1 MNWEAPLT
9 AAPDKQGKRS
19 QATPPLR
26 IGIMRQAGLPFEN
39 WELQLVERLL
49 ADRRFRLVA
58 FLTVSKQAGENHAD
72 MLTRL
77 VAQLDGALFARQSD
91 YGAKRF
97 ERARKTIL
105 NIPLDNAVEDWAVED
120 WAVEDGDRHR
130 LQLDVILRHCDAK
143 LPEPM
148 LRNLPFGAWSLSHV
162 FTQSGSASWD
172 GIADMAA
179 GAPTS
184 QLSLFL
190 ETARHPERRVIA
202 QAEFN
207 VKFSAARN
215 AAFIKE
221 KSVLLLM
228 RELRRV
234 ADTRKLPKPL
244 RAPDAVQALRPPG
257 IFRTGRYAAA
267 LTKNIAQ
274 RALKTMRRASH
285 QETAVWT
292 LFSGRGAI
300 DDFDP
305 SEAIEI
311 PPTDTAIKADPFL
324 FHHEGR
330 TYLFYENY
338 GLGDTKAHIA
348 VGEITRSGFE
358 PIGIALGGS
367 EHLSFP
373 FVFREG
379 DEIFLM
385 PETHQRKRIEIWR
398 AVSFPLIWEPY
409 SRALEGWSTA
419 DSTLFKH
426 RGQWWLFTNLSEHH
440 AFEDHCSAL
449 YAFQVDG
456 PELKRI
462 VPHRRNPI
470 VVGSAT
476 ARNAGR
482 IFSRHRRL
490 YRPAQYN
497 AHGIYGYGLNIM
509 EIEQLDLDDYR
520 ETCVRRIL
528 PDFKPGLTGCH
539 HFDASGSRYIL
550 DARLNA

>member
-130 LQLDVILRHCDAK
+130 LQLDMLLRHCDAK

-202 QAEFN
+202 QD
-207 VKFSAARN
+207 R
-215 AAFIKE
+215 
-221 KSVLLLM
+221 KSV
-228 RELRRV
+228 V
-234 ADTRKLPKPL
+234 
-244 RAPDAVQALRPPG
+244 
-257 IFRTGRYAAA
+257 
-267 LTKNIAQ
+267 
-274 RALKTMRRASH
+274 
-285 QETAVWT
+285 
-292 LFSGRGAI
+292 
-300 DDFDP
+300 
-305 SEAIEI
+305 
-311 PPTDTAIKADPFL
+311 
-324 FHHEGR
+324 
-330 TYLFYENY
+330 
-338 GLGDTKAHIA
+338 
-348 VGEITRSGFE
+348 
-358 PIGIALGGS
+358 
-367 EHLSFP
+367 
-373 FVFREG
+373 
-379 DEIFLM
+379 
-385 PETHQRKRIEIWR
+385 
-398 AVSFPLIWEPY
+398 
-409 SRALEGWSTA
+409 
-419 DSTLFKH
+419 
-426 RGQWWLFTNLSEHH
+426 
-440 AFEDHCSAL
+440 
-449 YAFQVDG
+449 
-456 PELKRI
+456 
-462 VPHRRNPI
+462 
-470 VVGSAT
+470 
-476 ARNAGR
+476 
-482 IFSRHRRL
+482 
-490 YRPAQYN
+490 
-497 AHGIYGYGLNIM
+497 
-509 EIEQLDLDDYR
+509 
-520 ETCVRRIL
+520 
-528 PDFKPGLTGCH
+528 
-539 HFDASGSRYIL
+539 
-550 DARLNA
+550 

>member
-1 MNWEAPLT
+1 
-9 AAPDKQGKRS
+9 
-19 QATPPLR
+19 
-26 IGIMRQAGLPFEN
+26 MRRAGQPFEN
-39 WELQLVERLL
+39 WELQLIERLI

-58 FLTVSKQAGENHAD
+58 FLETSKPAGAKAS
-72 MLTRL
+72 MITKM
-77 VAQLDGALFARQSD
+77 VAQLDAALFARQSD
-91 YGAKRF
+91 YSAKRF
-97 ERARKTIL
+97 ERARKAIL
-105 NIPLDNAVEDWAVED
+105 MIPLADAVEN
-120 WAVEDGDRHR
+120 GDRHG
-130 LQLDVILRHCDAK
+130 LQLDMILRHCNAV
-143 LPEPM
+143 LPEAI
-148 LRNLPFGAWSLSHV
+148 LHALPLGVWSLSHV

-172 GIADMAA
+172 GISDVAA
-179 GAPTS
+179 GTPTS
-184 QLSLFL
+184 RLSLFL
-190 ETARHPERRVIA
+190 ETARQPEKHVVA

-215 AAFIKE
+215 SAFIKE
-221 KSVLLLM
+221 KSVLLLV
-228 RELRRV
+228 RELRR
-234 ADTRKLPKPL
+234 AAETGRLPKPIN
-244 RAPDAVQALRPPG
+244 APDAVRTLRPPG
-257 IFRTGRYAAA
+257 ILKTGRYAAS
-267 LTKNIAQ
+267 LTRNIAQ
-274 RALKTMRRASH
+274 RLLKSMRRASH

-338 GLGDTKAHIA
+338 ARGDERAHIA
-348 VGEITRSGFE
+348 VGEITRNGFE
-358 PIGIALGGS
+358 PIGIALGGN

-409 SRALEGWSTA
+409 SRAFEGWSTA

-462 VPHRRNPI
+462 VPHRLNPV

-476 ARNAGR
+476 ARNGGR

-509 EIEQLDLDDYR
+509 EIEQLDIDDYR